1 MTAQARLQA
10 LVLTLLPPAFAVA
23 LSKVDPGFIPCL
35 LGAPQGKAIIAIAFA
50 LQVLGWVTIRKILS
64 VRP

>member
-1 MTAQARLQA
+1 M
-10 LVLTLLPPAFAVA
+10 
-23 LSKVDPGFIPCL
+23 VDPGFFPSL
-35 LGAPQGKAIIAIAFA
+35 LGTPPGKAIMAIAFV